1 MYFKENGKHSGYC
14 RTVQFPF
21 LIRKKEK
28 VVLVELE
35 HLSHRFYNEF
45 ILLNC
50 FLVSAGIA
58 MFVSSLL
65 FRIICAT

>member
-1 MYFKENGKHSGYC
+1 MYFTEKGKHSRYC
-14 RTVQFPF
+14 RKVQLSF
-21 LIRKKEK
+21 LIQKKGK

-35 HLSHRFYNEF
+35 HLSHCFYNEF

-50 FLVSAGIA
+50 FLVSACIA

-65 FRIICAT
+65 FRIVCAN